1 MNNQEHL
8 FRTKIEVPKWEKP
21 MSVSDHVVFLGSC
34 FAQYMGERFQSFDLH
49 ALCNPLGV
57 LYNPESIRLQ
67 VQAALHLEQLNIPLF
82 RFQDEWRCWWAG
94 TQICGSSEQ
103 ECREAVEGALQMLR
117 LSILSAD
124 YLFITLG
131 TNVCYQLKANGLVV
145 ANCHKAPSKL
155 FSEEWLSLPDCIKS
169 LMALVDDVQGQNPN
183 LKIVFTISPFRY
195 AKYGYHGNQLA
206 KSTLMLAVE
215 EVRKTYPSQVSY
227 FPAYEIMMD
236 ELRDYRFYTEDML
249 HPSVVAVD
257 YIWDCLVKMAMSD
270 TMQAYLQEY
279 APIRSG
285 LLHTPNNPNSASY
298 KMFRDS
304 LDKKEKSLKQKFFNG
319 KQ

>member
-21 MSVSDHVVFLGSC
+21 MSLSDHVVFLGSC

-103 ECREAVEGALQMLR
+103 ECRDVVEGALQMLR

-131 TNVCYQLKANGLVV
+131 TNACYQLKANGLVV

-169 LMALVDDVQGQNPN
+169 LMDLVDDVHEQNPD
-183 LKIVFTISPFRY
+183 LKLVFTISPFRY

-206 KSTLMLAVE
+206 KSALMLAVE
-215 EVRKTYPSQVSY
+215 EVRKTYPVQVSY

-249 HPSVVAVD
+249 HPSGVAVD
-257 YIWDCLVKMAMSD
+257 YIWDCLVKTAMSD
-270 TMQAYLQEY
+270 TMQEYLQEY
-279 APIRSG
+279 APIRGG
-285 LLHTPNNPNSASY
+285 LFHKPSKPDSEVY
-298 KMFRDS
+298 KNFLAS
-304 LDKKEKSLKQKFFNG
+304 LDEKAKMLKAKYNI
-319 KQ
+319 

>member
-8 FRTKIEVPKWEKP
+8 FRTKIDVPKWEKP
-21 MSVSDHVVFLGSC
+21 MSVSGHVVFLGSC
-34 FAQYMGERFQSFDLH
+34 FAQYMGERFQSYGLQ

-57 LYNPESIRLQ
+57 LYNPESVRLQ
-67 VQAALHLEQLNIPLF
+67 VHAALHCDEMNIPLF
-82 RFQDEWRCWWAG
+82 RIDDEWRCWWAG
-94 TQICGSSEQ
+94 TQISGSSEK
-103 ECREAVEGALQMLR
+103 ECKDVVEGALQMLR

-131 TNVCYQLKANGLVV
+131 TNVCYQLKANGMVV
-145 ANCHKAPSKL
+145 ANCHKAPCKL

-169 LMALVDDVQGQNPN
+169 LMALVDDVYEQNPN

-215 EVRKTYPSQVSY
+215 EVRKTYPVQVSY

-249 HPSVVAVD
+249 HPSGVAVD
-257 YIWDCLVKMAMSD
+257 YIWDCLVKTAMSD
-270 TMQAYLQEY
+270 TMQEYLQEY

-285 LLHTPNNPNSASY
+285 LLHTPNNPESASYY

-304 LDKKEKSLKQKFFNG
+304 LEKKAKILKAKYNI
-319 KQ
+319 